1 MAQGRKGTGKARN
14 SFIEVPCVIAVDQ
27 SYTRS
32 GIAICVN
39 GKVVKATSIP
49 MHKYKSKSLKRTQM
63 RNTLSRAIN
72 SALRHFNPDQVV
84 ILVERIRTFT
94 GTGER
99 VYHAPDISGN
109 LQGLRPA
116 VIKAHA
122 ALIATIVDTG
132 FEYGIK
138 TFSVTTKSW
147 KSAVLGSSKPV
158 FEPVEGV
165 SNPQKFGSVQ
175 KAIDLGFFEQMKVV
189 SAKKR
194 NAYTLDDDMA
204 DAICMSLYPF
214 SGQPY
219 HLELED

>member
-1 MAQGRKGTGKARN
+1 MWSVSVPLQVPENA
-14 SFIEVPCVIAVDQ
+14 FITLPIFRVIFRDCV
-27 SYTRS
+27 
-32 GIAICVN
+32 
-39 GKVVKATSIP
+39 
-49 MHKYKSKSLKRTQM
+49 L
-63 RNTLSRAIN
+63 LL
-72 SALRHFNPDQVV
+72 LRL
-84 ILVERIRTFT
+84 I
-94 GTGER
+94 
-99 VYHAPDISGN
+99 
-109 LQGLRPA
+109 
-116 VIKAHA
+116 A